1 MATERQTRPFAG
13 FAVRPDR
20 PLIGVVVIED
30 GQEVVRYFASEDEF
44 DAAIAASAIED
55 VRSLAGAWAD
65 LDWEE
70 ALDELDRIRH
80 DNPPTPPIDDL

>member
-1 MATERQTRPFAG
+1 MAVGRHTRSFAG

-20 PLIGVVVIED
+20 PLIGIVVIED
-30 GQEVVRYFASEDEF
+30 GQEVVRYFADEDEI
-44 DAAIAASAIED
+44 DAAVATRTIED
-55 VRSLAGAWAD
+55 TRSLAGAWAD

-80 DNPPTPPIDDL
+80 ESQPTPPIDDL